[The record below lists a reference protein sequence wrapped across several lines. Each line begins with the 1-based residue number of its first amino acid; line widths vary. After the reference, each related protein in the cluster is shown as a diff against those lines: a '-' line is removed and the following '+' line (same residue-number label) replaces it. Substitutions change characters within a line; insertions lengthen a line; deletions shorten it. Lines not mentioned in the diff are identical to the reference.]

1 MTFRAWV
8 LLQLNLVL
16 QSRLRPKTLKD
27 YEKRAKVLLFTR
39 KVKLACKSLLVY
51 FGSEEVKRT
60 RSGFLPTIY
69 FVERFLCI
77 SFPDICYVHSKLVS
91 FLRKRPMSKGMK

>member
-8 LLQLNLVL
+8 LLQLDPVL
-16 QSRLRPKTLKD
+16 LSRLRPKTLKD
-27 YEKRAKVLLFTR
+27 YQKRAKVLLFTR

-60 RSGFLPTIY
+60 RSGFFAYNILFGKISLHTI
-69 FVERFLCI
+69 
-77 SFPDICYVHSKLVS
+77 S
-91 FLRKRPMSKGMK
+91 

>member
-16 QSRLRPKTLKD
+16 QSRLRPKSLKD

-69 FVERFLCI
+69 FVKRFLCI
-77 SFPDICYVHSKLVS
+77 SFPDIYAMYIVNLYL
-91 FLRKRPMSKGMK
+91 F

>member
-8 LLQLNLVL
+8 LLQLDLVL

-51 FGSEEVKRT
+51 FGSQEEVKRT
-60 RSGFLPTIY
+60 RSGFLPKYNI
-69 FVERFLCI
+69 LCEKI
-77 SFPDICYVHSKLVS
+77 SLHIIS
-91 FLRKRPMSKGMK
+91 